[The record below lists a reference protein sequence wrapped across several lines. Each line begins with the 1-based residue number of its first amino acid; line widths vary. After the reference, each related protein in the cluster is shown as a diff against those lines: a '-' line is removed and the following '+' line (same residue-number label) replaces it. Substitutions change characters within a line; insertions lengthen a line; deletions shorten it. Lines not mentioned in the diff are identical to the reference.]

1 MSSGCNDR
9 FQDLN
14 PISELPIFNLESVEL
29 SLVFIVSI
37 IDLIDGISQESVRL
51 HQLLDHGDTFN

>member
-1 MSSGCNDR
+1 MSSGCNNR

-14 PISELPIFNLESVEL
+14 TISELPIFNLESVEL
-29 SLVFIVSI
+29 SLIFLVSI
-37 IDLIDGISQESVRL
+37 IDLIDGISQDSVGL